1 MTTLERIIA
10 AKRKELPVN
19 MEKSPVRMLEGM
31 PGFTRNTVSLTQAL
45 LDRERTGIIA
55 EFKRKSPSGGV
66 LNAYATVEEVTT
78 GYFRAGA
85 SALSV
90 LTDADFFGGS
100 AEDLIRAREINP
112 IPILRK
118 DFIIDEYQVV
128 ETKAIGADVV
138 LLIAAAL
145 DTRQIINLSRFARSL
160 GLQVLLEVHQPAEL
174 DHLNEYVSMVGVN
187 NRDLN
192 TFTVDTELSVRMAHE
207 IPPEFVKISESG
219 ITSPLTI
226 KKLKGCG
233 YQGFLIGENF
243 MRTPEPVLAFSN
255 FVKLL
260 LFDHD

>member
-10 AKRKELPVN
+10 AKRKELSVN
-19 MEKSPVRMLEGM
+19 MEKSPVRILEGM
-31 PGFTRNTVSLTQAL
+31 PGFTRKTVSLTQAL

-55 EFKRKSPSGGV
+55 EFKRKSPSVGV

-128 ETKAIGADVV
+128 ESKAMGADAI
-138 LLIAAAL
+138 LLIAAVLDKQRTKQLAAL
-145 DTRQIINLSRFARSL
+145 ARSL
-160 GLQVLLEVHQPAEL
+160 HLQVILEVHDAGEL
-174 DHLNEYVSMVGVN
+174 KLANEHVSVIGVN
-187 NRDLN
+187 NRDLHD
-192 TFTVDTELSVRMAHE
+192 FSVDINRSLE
-207 IPPEFVKISESG
+207 IAPLIAPDFLKISESG
-219 ITSPLTI
+219 IHSAMAI
-226 KKLKGCG
+226 KQLRSFG
-233 YQGFLIGENF
+233 YDGFLIGEHF
-243 MRTPEPVLAFSN
+243 MHEPDPATAFAE
-255 FVKLL
+255 FVKQIIQHL
-260 LFDHD
+260 

>member
-128 ETKAIGADVV
+128 ESKAMGADAI
-138 LLIAAAL
+138 LLIAAVLDKQRTKQLAAL
-145 DTRQIINLSRFARSL
+145 ARSL
-160 GLQVLLEVHQPAEL
+160 HLQVILEVHDAGEL
-174 DHLNEYVSMVGVN
+174 NLANEHVSVIGVN
-187 NRDLN
+187 NRDLRD
-192 TFTVDTELSVRMAHE
+192 FSVDINRSLELAPL
-207 IPPEFVKISESG
+207 IAQDFLKISESG
-219 ITSPLTI
+219 IHSALAI
-226 KKLKGCG
+226 KQLRSFG
-233 YQGFLIGENF
+233 YDGFLIGEHF
-243 MRTPEPVLAFSN
+243 MHEPDPATAFAE
-255 FVKLL
+255 FVKQIIQHL
-260 LFDHD
+260 

>member
-128 ETKAIGADVV
+128 ESKAMGADAI
-138 LLIAAAL
+138 LLIAAVLDKQRTKQLAAL
-145 DTRQIINLSRFARSL
+145 ARSL
-160 GLQVLLEVHQPAEL
+160 HLQVILEVHDAGEL
-174 DHLNEYVSMVGVN
+174 NLANEHVSVIGVN
-187 NRDLN
+187 NRDLRD
-192 TFTVDTELSVRMAHE
+192 FSVDINRSLELAPL
-207 IPPEFVKISESG
+207 IAQDFLKISESG
-219 ITSPLTI
+219 IHSAMAI
-226 KKLKGCG
+226 KQLRSFG
-233 YQGFLIGENF
+233 YDGFLIGEHF
-243 MRTPEPVLAFSN
+243 MHEQDPATAFAE
-255 FVKLL
+255 FVKQIIQHL
-260 LFDHD
+260 